1 VPAAPPKAILFGA
14 LAIAVAGAD
23 LLEKALDST
32 GPLDFH
38 PRSLTWAVG
47 STLLIAAALLLSRL
61 SPAVAAA
68 GGVMAGGMLGNL
80 LSALAFSGR
89 VPNPIVIGA
98 ERGVA
103 FNLADVFTIVGI
115 CALGV
120 SISAVS
126 IRHRHRLLP
135 PRAWERAVCR
145 RLGL

>member
-1 VPAAPPKAILFGA
+1 MLFGA
-14 LAIAVAGAD
+14 PAIVLAGAD

-32 GPLDFH
+32 GPQDFH
-38 PRSLTWAVG
+38 ARSLTWAIG
-47 STLLIAAALLLSRL
+47 SGLLIAAALLLSRL

-80 LSALAFSGR
+80 ISALAFSGR

-98 ERGVA
+98 ERGIA
-103 FNLADVFTIVGI
+103 FNLGDVFTIVGI
-115 CALGV
+115 GALGL
-120 SISAVS
+120 SLSAVS

-135 PRAWERAVCR
+135 PRAWERAVWR